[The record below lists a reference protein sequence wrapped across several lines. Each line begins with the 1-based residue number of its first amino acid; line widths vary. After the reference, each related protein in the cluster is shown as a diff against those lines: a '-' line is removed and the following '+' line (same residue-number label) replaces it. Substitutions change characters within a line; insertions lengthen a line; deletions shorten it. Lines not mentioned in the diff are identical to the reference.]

1 MQLVCLG
8 TGAGMVAGS
17 YASLVALAVAAGI
30 VYLGGV
36 TLRRGAFGLIL
47 AIAVLLG
54 GLRWNHA
61 TAIGPADVSRLAT
74 GEAQLVSGTVSDEPE
89 LLGERQRVVLSEVA
103 VDGASVSGGIRAS
116 LSRYP
121 QYSYGQQLQLSC
133 KLTPAEDSP
142 GVASLRRRNIGALC
156 GSPSG
161 IRILGEA
168 SSGVRGM
175 LLRLR
180 AKLQAS
186 VNGSLPE
193 PQASLLAGILWG
205 ARTGLPQGVQ
215 DDFKVAGM
223 SHQVAVSGFNTTIIA
238 TALGALLFRVGLARG
253 AVAATSALGIAAFAV
268 LSGGS
273 AAVVRAAAM
282 SSAVLAA
289 RTVGRPAAAGYVL
302 TVAAFA
308 MVLWN
313 PWLIYDVGFQL
324 SLAATAG
331 LVYISPALEPVVRWL
346 PERFALR
353 ENMATTLAA
362 TLATLPITVAHFGQF
377 SVVGLLANAVTLP
390 LLPLTMAL
398 GGIAVGAGMLLPSLG
413 AAAGIVT
420 WLPLTYLLG
429 VAHVAALIPGA
440 AVVTQPLGWWAA
452 FLYLP
457 LVAVVLRRQ
466 SKLPCPAVV
475 PVP

>member
-1 MQLVCLG
+1 
-8 TGAGMVAGS
+8 MVAGS

-54 GLRWNHA
+54 GLRWHQA
-61 TAIGPADVSRLAT
+61 TAIGPRDVSRLAT
-74 GEAQLVSGTVSDEPE
+74 GEAQIVTGTAADEPE
-89 LLGERQRVVLSEVA
+89 LLGERQRVVLATVSVGGVA
-103 VDGASVSGGIRAS
+103 ADGSIRAS

-133 KLTPAEDSP
+133 KLAPAEDSP

-161 IRILGEA
+161 IRVIGVGY
-168 SSGVRGM
+168 SGVRGS
-175 LLRLR
+175 LLWLR

-186 VNGSLPE
+186 ADAVLPE
-193 PQASLLAGILWG
+193 PQSSLLVGILWG
-205 ARTGLPQGVQ
+205 ARSGLPQGVQ
-215 DDFKVAGM
+215 DDFKAAGM
-223 SHQVAVSGFNTTIIA
+223 SHQVAVSGFNTSIIA
-238 TALGALLFRVGLARG
+238 AALGALLFRLGLRRG
-253 AVAATSALGIAAFAV
+253 AVAVASGVGIAAFAV

-289 RTVGRPAAAGYVL
+289 RAVGRPAAAGYVL

-313 PWLIYDVGFQL
+313 PWLVYDIGFQL

-331 LVYISPALEPVVRWL
+331 LVYVSPALEPVVRWL
-346 PERFALR
+346 PERLGLR

-362 TLATLPITVAHFGQF
+362 TFATLPITVAHFGQF

-398 GGIAVGAGMLLPSLG
+398 GGIAVGVGMLLPSLG
-413 AAAGIVT
+413 AAAGVIT

-429 VAHVAALIPGA
+429 VAHVSASIPGA

-452 FLYLP
+452 CLYLP
-457 LVAVVLRRQ
+457 LLAVTLRRR
-466 SKLPCPAVV
+466 SKSPCPAVALA
-475 PVP
+475 P